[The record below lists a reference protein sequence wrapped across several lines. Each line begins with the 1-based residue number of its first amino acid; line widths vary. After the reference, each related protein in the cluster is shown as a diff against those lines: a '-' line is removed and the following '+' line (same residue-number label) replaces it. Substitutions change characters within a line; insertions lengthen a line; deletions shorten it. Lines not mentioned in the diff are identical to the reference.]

1 VTLQINSY
9 MIKIKELPAT
19 VVSRFLKK
27 IDSDSTDCQLWQ
39 GTIDRSG
46 YGVFCVGRN
55 KETKKT
61 MTISAHKFAYLLHR
75 GEIHKDKIVIQE
87 CENNL
92 CIKPEHLV
100 LKNRKEWKRVKPTID
115 YLRQIKKIRP
125 DLIDD
130 ANILIRKLQYPKD
143 DYDFGFDN

>member
-1 VTLQINSY
+1 

-27 IDSDSTDCQLWQ
+27 IDSNSTNCHLWQ

-75 GEIHKDKIVIQE
+75 GEIHKEKIVIQE

-92 CIKPEHLV
+92 CVKPEHLV

-115 YLRQIKKIRP
+115 YLRKIKKIRP

-143 DYDFGFDN
+143 EYDFGFDN

>member
-1 VTLQINSY
+1 
-9 MIKIKELPAT
+9 
-19 VVSRFLKK
+19 
-27 IDSDSTDCQLWQ
+27 
-39 GTIDRSG
+39 
-46 YGVFCVGRN
+46 
-55 KETKKT
+55 
-61 MTISAHKFAYLLHR
+61 
-75 GEIHKDKIVIQE
+75 VIQE